1 MITYVDWKA
10 KIIKFLA
17 SRPTEV
23 IGTSF
28 SALLDLLGSA
38 IDFNVLSAENIKDS
52 SFDYRARIVDT
63 LDWDGKVEE
72 TLGEKFDLI
81 FEQLISDWNGIPKE
95 VIQEDFAAML
105 ERITPEWRGI
115 SKEVIQEDFAAMLE
129 RITPEW
135 RGISKEVIQ
144 ERTSFL
150 FGTWFPQWD
159 ASSGKR
165 YDEKIR
171 ANFGTKVHTWIEQYV
186 KNHCEEINIGLGAT
200 IPGIEA
206 PSQEIL
212 KEIIDL
218 GVYLVTLT
226 WAARSN
232 EAIQERIDSKDLL
245 SLLGIFPAII
255 IQTILL
261 SGIETGIPSMRFD
274 VQWGKWVPMY
284 MNELV
289 ERTSESFLNASP
301 KEFEYTLIKL

>member
-17 SRPTEV
+17 SRPTEA
-23 IGTSF
+23 IETSF

-52 SFDYRARIVDT
+52 SFDYQARIVDT
-63 LDWDGKVEE
+63 LDWDGKVKE
-72 TLGEKFDLI
+72 TLGEKFDLV
-81 FEQLISDWNGIPKE
+81 FGQLISDWNGIPKE
-95 VIQEDFAAML
+95 VIQEDFAIALGM
-105 ERITPEWRGI
+105 IIPEWRGI
-115 SKEVIQEDFAAMLE
+115 
-129 RITPEW
+129 P
-135 RGISKEVIQ
+135 KEVIQ
-144 ERTSFL
+144 ERTNFL

-171 ANFGTKVHTWIEQYV
+171 VNFGTKVHTWIEQYV
-186 KNHCEEINIGLGAT
+186 KNHCEEINIGFGAT
-200 IPGIEA
+200 IPEIEA

-226 WAARSN
+226 WAAKSN
-232 EAIQERIDSKDLL
+232 EVIQERIDSKDLL

-261 SGIETGIPSMRFD
+261 SGIETKILSMRFD
-274 VQWGKWVPMY
+274 VQWGKWVLMH
-284 MNELV
+284 MDELV

-301 KEFEYTLIKL
+301 EEFEYTLIKL

>member
-17 SRPTEV
+17 SRPTEA
-23 IGTSF
+23 IETSF

-52 SFDYRARIVDT
+52 SFDYQARIVDT
-63 LDWDGKVEE
+63 LDWDGKVKE
-72 TLGEKFDLI
+72 TLGEKFDLV
-81 FEQLISDWNGIPKE
+81 FGQLISDWNGIP
-95 VIQEDFAAML
+95 
-105 ERITPEWRGI
+105 
-115 SKEVIQEDFAAMLE
+115 KEVIQEDFAAMLE

-261 SGIETGIPSMRFD
+261 SGIETKILSMRFD
-274 VQWGKWVPMY
+274 VQWGKWVLMH
-284 MNELV
+284 MDELV

-301 KEFEYTLIKL
+301 EEFEYTLIKL